1 MKNIA
6 FFSNRLK
13 EQRKF
18 LDLTQAQVAEKCG
31 ITLRM
36 WGNYERGLNAP
47 TVEIIFLLQ
56 EIGFDTGYLFTGFRQ
71 PENPNTLSQDEK
83 ELLENYRQA
92 SDNGKFVISSV
103 ARSAEKKANQDNQ
116 IQRHYGT

>member
-71 PENPNTLSQDEK
+71 PENPNTLRQDEK

-92 SDNGKFVISSV
+92 SDNGKFVILSV
-103 ARSAEKKANQDNQ
+103 AQGAEKKANQDNQ